1 MDKYQIIWTVLT
13 SVISALA
20 VVAGW
25 VFTAGKKFQLLEDLK
40 SEVKK
45 ISSTADKFSSLGDK
59 IAHLEAQSVKVEN
72 SVNKMADRLGG
83 LAERVSKIEGKLFGV
98 AISTSPISLTPLGQE
113 LVQHSGI
120 LDVLKPKKDGLME
133 NIKKQNLK
141 TAYDVQ
147 EFVRNIFSVDGLL
160 LEEAELNRLKD
171 YAFSKGVGLTDILYA
186 ASIYFRDVAL
196 EELKFKVE
204 DLDK

>member
-1 MDKYQIIWTVLT
+1 MVC
-13 SVISALA
+13 ISALV

-25 VFTAGKKFQLLEDLK
+25 VFTAGKKFRSLEGLE

-59 IAHLEAQSVKVEN
+59 ISHLEVQSVKVEN
-72 SVNKMADRLGG
+72 SVNKMADKLGG

-120 LDVLKPKKDGLME
+120 LDVLKPKKDSLME
-133 NIKKQNLK
+133 NIKQQNLK
-141 TAYDVQ
+141 TAYDIQ
-147 EFVRNIFSVDGLL
+147 EFVRHIFTTEGLSL
-160 LEEAELNRLKD
+160 GEAELNKLKD
-171 YAFSKGVGLTDILYA
+171 YVFSKGVSLNDILYA

-196 EELKFKVE
+196 EEFKFKVE